1 MNKKDKFGNSLANK
15 SSQNTLPYPK
25 FRESMPSKL
34 KSPYFNPTQKK
45 VADYKLNDLGSR
57 IDNLR
62 NEIRME
68 INATT
73 KGQWM
78 SLNDFILFYWCK
90 SKNTKLFWNNFISFF

>member
-1 MNKKDKFGNSLANK
+1 MNLANK
-15 SSQNTLPYPK
+15 SSQNMLSYPR

-34 KSPYFNPTQKK
+34 KSPYFNATQKK
-45 VADYKLNDLGSR
+45 VADHKINDLGSR

-73 KGQWM
+73 KAQ
-78 SLNDFILFYWCK
+78 
-90 SKNTKLFWNNFISFF
+90 